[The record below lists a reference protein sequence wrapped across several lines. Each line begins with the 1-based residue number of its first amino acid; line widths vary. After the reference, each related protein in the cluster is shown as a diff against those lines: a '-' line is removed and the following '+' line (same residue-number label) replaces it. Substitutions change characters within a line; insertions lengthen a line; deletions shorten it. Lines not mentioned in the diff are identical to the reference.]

1 MADYPKLDPREAGE
15 DTSTTLQRF
24 LDFLEF
30 IGNKFPT
37 PFTLFLSLAL
47 VVLTLSY
54 IFDGVAATYMG
65 MGNKPVTVKVVN
77 LITVGSFQ
85 SFLSDMVKNFVAF
98 PPLGLVVIMMMAM
111 GIAEG
116 TGLITTVVRRAL
128 SGVPEWGVTAAVL
141 FISIN
146 GNLASDAAQ
155 VVMPAVAAAVF
166 AGMGR
171 NPLLGMSVAFAGAA
185 SGFSA
190 NLVPAGTDALIAGI
204 TATATKL
211 LPQTA
216 NSPSHVLINYY
227 FMSSSVII
235 LTIVGTIV
243 AEKVVAPRLEKY
255 MPYLRKEVV
264 VEDQSL
270 SPQEQKGLRYAGWVA
285 LAYILMILAMTVP
298 EFGWLRDPKTHQ
310 LVPRSPLISGI
321 IPILFFFFVSTG
333 IAFGLGKGVIKS
345 EADLPKLMATGIKG
359 ATSFI
364 IVALPAS
371 QFIAWFTK
379 SNMATVLAINGAH
392 FLESIHLTG
401 IPLIMAFTLLSSA
414 SDFLITSGS
423 AKWVFFAPIF
433 VPMFGLLGYEPAVV
447 QAAYRIGESITNPI
461 SPLSNYIPVV
471 LGLIAQYIRTED
483 KKIGYGTVIAAQI
496 PFAFWFLIAWG
507 GWLIIFMLFNWPLG
521 PGAKIYL

>member
-1 MADYPKLDPREAGE
+1 MSASPKLDPREAGE
-15 DTSTTLQRF
+15 GTSTALQRF

-37 PFTLFLSLAL
+37 PFTLFLSIAL
-47 VVLTLSY
+47 VVLGLSFV
-54 IFDGVAATYMG
+54 FDGVSATYMG
-65 MGNKPVTVKVVN
+65 TGNKPVTVKVVN

-85 SFLSDMVKNFVAF
+85 SFLADMVKNFVSF

-116 TGLITTVVRRAL
+116 SGLVTTVVRKAL

-146 GNLASDAAQ
+146 GNLASDAAT
-155 VVMPAVAAAVF
+155 VIMPAVAAAVF

-171 NPLLGMSVAFAGAA
+171 NPLLGMSIAFAGAS

-190 NLVPAGTDALIAGI
+190 NLLPAGTDALIAGI
-204 TATATKL
+204 TATAIKI

-216 NSPSHVLINYY
+216 NSPAHVLINYY

-243 AEKVVAPRLEKY
+243 AEKVVAPRLDKY
-255 MPYLRKEVV
+255 MPYMRKEVV
-264 VEDQSL
+264 AEDQSIT
-270 SPQEQKGLRYAGWVA
+270 PQEQKGLRYAGFTA
-285 LAYILMILAMTVP
+285 LAFILVFLAMTVP
-298 EFGWLRDPKTHQ
+298 ESGWLRDPKTHQ

-321 IPILFFFFVSTG
+321 VPIIFLFFVSTG
-333 IAFGLGKGVIKS
+333 IAFGIGKGIIKS

-379 SNMATVLAINGAH
+379 SNMATVLAIHGAQ
-392 FLESIHLTG
+392 FLQSIHLTG
-401 IPLIMAFTLLSSA
+401 IPLIMAFMLLSSA
-414 SDFLITSGS
+414 ADFLITSGS

-433 VPMFGLLGYEPAVV
+433 VPMLGLMGYEPAVV
-447 QAAYRIGESITNPI
+447 QAAYRIGESVTNPI
-461 SPLSNYIPVV
+461 SPLSNYIPVI
-471 LGLIAQYIRTED
+471 LGLIAQYVRTEE

-507 GWLIIFMLFNWPLG
+507 GWLVVFMLFNWPLG